1 MSRQSAGPT
10 GIKSLGY
17 DPITKALLITCESGD
32 AYRYTGIG
40 KEVYDSL
47 LAAASREQF
56 VRESI
61 EGKYP
66 RKKISLHGGRRG
78 RLTRSPQSSLPGI
91 ARKAARCG

>member
-17 DPITKALLITCESGD
+17 DPITKALLVTCESGD
-32 AYRYTGIG
+32 AYRYTGVG
-40 KEVYDSL
+40 MEVYESL
-47 LAAASREQF
+47 LAAPDRGQF

-66 RKKISLHGGRRG
+66 RKKYPCMAVGEDV
-78 RLTRSPQSSLPGI
+78 
-91 ARKAARCG
+91 